1 MTVVFK
7 IWKLLNPSTL
17 VFLIK
22 EILLIEAKIFLSP
35 TNPPGPKLTIK
46 KFKFSSFNLLC
57 LKKSKR
63 VIIKFSLFKNLSLT
77 KTKSELFSFAISI
90 KLPSVKSTEQKLEF
104 MASFIK
110 KTILITFLIIAN
122 LSPANAQEY
131 QNEKGIIGLMY
142 HRFEENKYPSTNVRI
157 KEFNLQL
164 EIIKQNN
171 LEFISIDELR
181 KILIEN
187 KNYESKKVL
196 ITVDDAFKSFYENG
210 WKVLREKK
218 IPFILFLNTR
228 EVNTNNPNY
237 MTWDQI
243 REIHNSKIGTIGG
256 HTFSHGY
263 LVNKSENEIRDEIE
277 KSHKDY
283 QRELNFIP
291 KYFSYPYGEYSSAF
305 KKIVKEFNYELAFG
319 QHSGVIDKSKDL
331 LELPRYPVNESYG
344 KAERFLTLL
353 NTKPFPFKSFKPE
366 NKFIKKSENPPKI
379 EIEFYKE
386 MTKLEK
392 INCFANDG
400 GEWSKKKITF
410 IEKNWIRVNLDKKFK
425 ERTGR
430 INCSLLDNDKQFRWL
445 GFQFVIDGN

>member
-210 WKVLREKK
+210 WKELREKK

-379 EIEFYKE
+379 EIEFFKE
-386 MTKLEK
+386 MTNLEK

-400 GEWSKKKITF
+400 GAWSKKK
-410 IEKNWIRVNLDKKFK
+410 
-425 ERTGR
+425 
-430 INCSLLDNDKQFRWL
+430 
-445 GFQFVIDGN
+445 

>member
-1 MTVVFK
+1 M
-7 IWKLLNPSTL
+7 
-17 VFLIK
+17 LIK

-35 TNPPGPKLTIK
+35 TKPPGPKLTIK
-46 KFKFSSFNLLC
+46 KFKFSSFKLFF
-57 LKKSKR
+57 LKKSKK
-63 VIIKFSLFKNLSLT
+63 VVIKFSLFENLSLT
-77 KTKSELFSFAISI
+77 KTKSELFSFTISI
-90 KLPSVKSTEQKLEF
+90 KLPSVKSIEQKLEF
-104 MASFIK
+104 MVSFIK
-110 KTILITFLIIAN
+110 KIILITFLIIAN
-122 LSPANAQEY
+122 LSQISAQEY

-142 HRFEENKYPSTNVRI
+142 HRFEENKYPSTNVKM

-187 KNYESKKVL
+187 KNYENKKIL
-196 ITVDDAFKSFYENG
+196 ITVDDAYRSFYENG
-210 WKVLREKK
+210 WKVLKEKK
-218 IPFILFLNTR
+218 IPFILFFNTR
-228 EVNTNNPNY
+228 EVNANNPNY

-243 REIHNSKIGTIGG
+243 REIHNSKIGVIGG
-256 HTFSHGY
+256 HSFSHEY
-263 LVNKSENEIRDEIE
+263 LINKSESEIKEDLE

-283 QRELNFIP
+283 LRELNFRP
-291 KYFSYPYGEYSSAF
+291 KYFSYPFGEYSSAF

-331 LELPRYPVNESYG
+331 FELPRYPVNESYG

-366 NKFIKKSENPPKI
+366 NKFISKSDNPPKI
-379 EIEFYKE
+379 EIEFFKE
-386 MTKLEK
+386 MTNLEK

-410 IEKNWIRVNLDKKFK
+410 IEKNWIRINLDKKFK

-430 INCSLLDNDKQFRWL
+430 INCSLLDSDKQFRWL

>member
-210 WKVLREKK
+210 WKELREKK

-400 GEWSKKKITF
+400 GEWSKKKNNF
-410 IEKNWIRVNLDKKFK
+410 Y
-425 ERTGR
+425 
-430 INCSLLDNDKQFRWL
+430 
-445 GFQFVIDGN
+445 

>member
-1 MTVVFK
+1 MT
-7 IWKLLNPSTL
+7 
-17 VFLIK
+17 
-22 EILLIEAKIFLSP
+22 EAKIFLSP

-46 KFKFSSFNLLC
+46 KFKFSSFKLLC
-57 LKKSKR
+57 SKKSKR
-63 VIIKFSLFKNLSLT
+63 VVIKFSLFKNLSLT

-110 KTILITFLIIAN
+110 KTILITFLVIAN
-122 LSPANAQEY
+122 LSLANAQEY

-142 HRFEENKYPSTNVRI
+142 HRFEENKYPSTNVRM

-187 KNYESKKVL
+187 KNYENKKIL
-196 ITVDDAFKSFYENG
+196 ITVDDAYRSFYENG
-210 WKVLREKK
+210 WKVLKEKK
-218 IPFILFLNTR
+218 IPFILFFNTR
-228 EVNTNNPNY
+228 EVNANNPNY

-256 HTFSHGY
+256 HSFSHEY
-263 LVNKSENEIRDEIE
+263 LINKSENEIKEDLE

-283 QRELNFIP
+283 LRELNFMP
-291 KYFSYPYGEYSSAF
+291 KYFSYPFGEYNSAF

-331 LELPRYPVNESYG
+331 FELPRYPVNESYG

-366 NKFIKKSENPPKI
+366 NKLIKKSDNPPKI
-379 EIEFYKE
+379 EIEFFKE
-386 MTKLEK
+386 MTNLEK

-445 GFQFVIDGN
+445 GIQFVIDGN

>member
-1 MTVVFK
+1 MT
-7 IWKLLNPSTL
+7 
-17 VFLIK
+17 
-22 EILLIEAKIFLSP
+22 EAKIFLSP

-210 WKVLREKK
+210 WKELREKK